1 MNQEMMDED
10 VFDQRNNDYDEVI
23 LKTKDMIENFF
34 DFENM
39 RNLP

>member
-23 LKTKDMIENFF
+23 LKTKYMIENFF

>member
-10 VFDQRNNDYDEVI
+10 VFDQKNNDYDEVI
-23 LKTKDMIENFF
+23 LKTKYMIENFF